1 MSTKNETELP
11 KCSKSLH
18 FRTTGPK
25 TARRCLGEY
34 IAKKVPNTTAL
45 LLVFC
50 LRTPVGRVFG
60 RSFYGIRLR
69 FGHLCARMKG
79 LRAFGGV
86 CMEAATRET
95 ERRKWTRLPLAI
107 PVFVRS
113 RDRKGKE
120 FLEFAT
126 ALNVSAGGMLV
137 AIRRVLPAIAQLR
150 LEIPSAPIASLAP
163 RAARTLRAKILRTTP
178 ADGYYLLGLKFS
190 HPLPLS
196 AKPAARGRKLVSA
209 V

>member
-1 MSTKNETELP
+1 MN
-11 KCSKSLH
+11 
-18 FRTTGPK
+18 G
-25 TARRCLGEY
+25 A
-34 IAKKVPNTTAL
+34 
-45 LLVFC
+45 
-50 LRTPVGRVFG
+50 GRE
-60 RSFYGIRLR
+60 R
-69 FGHLCARMKG
+69 
-79 LRAFGGV
+79 
-86 CMEAATRET
+86 

-113 RDRKGKE
+113 RDSKGKE

-163 RAARTLRAKILRTTP
+163 RAARTLRAKTLRTTP

-190 HPLPLS
+190 RPLLLTT
-196 AKPAARGRKLVSA
+196 KPAARRRKLVSA